1 MSWNARRGRTTVVY
15 QVRALV
21 MSAVKA
27 LFRAGGDG
35 APVFSYPVKRAF
47 RVKDIA
53 GEDRV
58 LPDDPAVGRSRV
70 PVSDLSE
77 LTGRVYGCRPA
88 LSVRQEHH
96 RSRMQG
102 MESSAIC
109 SSVSF
114 GDDSCIAGNIQKI
127 HTGNKFIITLVV
139 ASPAYRSAMRRP
151 DEADASRN

>member
-1 MSWNARRGRTTVVY
+1 MVY

-27 LFRAGGDG
+27 LSRAGGDG

-47 RVKDIA
+47 RGKDIA

-58 LPDDPAVGRSRV
+58 LPDDPAVGRGRV
-70 PVSDLSE
+70 PVPDISE

-88 LSVRQEHH
+88 LSVRQDHH

-127 HTGNKFIITLVV
+127 RTGNKFIITSV
-139 ASPAYRSAMRRP
+139 AYKSAMRRP
-151 DEADASRN
+151 SEADASRN